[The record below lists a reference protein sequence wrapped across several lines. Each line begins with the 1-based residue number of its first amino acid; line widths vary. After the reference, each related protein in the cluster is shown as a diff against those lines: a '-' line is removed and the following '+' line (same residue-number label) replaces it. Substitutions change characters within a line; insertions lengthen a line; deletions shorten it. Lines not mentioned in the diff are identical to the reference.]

1 MPEFIKKKQIVK
13 DEEEKEDEEE
23 EAFESINN
31 DHLFDSD

>member
-1 MPEFIKKKQIVK
+1 MPEFIKKKQIVE